1 MKRLGVLIIFLL
13 PFLTMGCAG
22 AGHYDIPMVDVS
34 ATPPDIIQKIPLNV
48 AIVISDELEN
58 YTFTGQEDKPTGE
71 TYTFPLGQM
80 IKKNIF
86 NILSPAFNKAVLV
99 KGKPYP
105 QDIDAIVIPKVEKF
119 SHGYAGAGTFKTKAY
134 ARIYIKLTVYDM
146 KGMPVWE
153 GIIGSP
159 KAPEKIA
166 PMSMNEILKA
176 TGSVAAESVVTA
188 LQEAAKVI
196 TSSREIHAF
205 VSTKGVSETIAS
217 KPSGKEL
224 PITKSDVDDLP
235 SIKAKPNKNAYAIV
249 IGIENYR
256 QKLPKADYAV
266 ADAQTVTEYLTKV
279 MGYPEENVVTL
290 INDRA
295 LKSDFEKYFEKWL
308 FNNVEKDSSVF
319 IYYSGHGAPNTKTGD
334 AYLVP
339 YDGDP
344 SFIEQTGYSLKKLY
358 ESLNKLQAKE
368 IIVALD
374 SCFSGAGGKSVIA
387 KGARP
392 LVMNLEQDIK
402 LSKNMIVMSA
412 SSGDQI
418 SSTYEE
424 KGHGLFTYFLLKG
437 IKDGITEI
445 GELFDYLKPH
455 VGRTA
460 RKVYNNEQTPQLIA
474 PEKKKVF
481 LRN

>member
-1 MKRLGVLIIFLL
+1 MRLFERLLLYLFVFKGGGVMKMKGNLISLISVIFILLVGMVMTGCVTTTARTPVMQAVEQSDSNAIRVLLDK
-13 PFLTMGCAG
+13 G
-22 AGHYDIPMVDVS
+22 ADINEQSDYDIGPGGKGWTALHLAAVKGDIKIIRLLLDYGADPGITTKFGWTPLKWAEQKGNNFVAGMLKEAMEKRYVVD
-34 ATPPDIIQKIPLNV
+34 K
-48 AIVISDELEN
+48 
-58 YTFTGQEDKPTGE
+58 KPTHITTE
-71 TYTFPLGQM
+71 KPL
-80 IKKNIF
+80 
-86 NILSPAFNKAVLV
+86 
-99 KGKPYP
+99 
-105 QDIDAIVIPKVEKF
+105 
-119 SHGYAGAGTFKTKAY
+119 
-134 ARIYIKLTVYDM
+134 
-146 KGMPVWE
+146 
-153 GIIGSP
+153 
-159 KAPEKIA
+159 
-166 PMSMNEILKA
+166 
-176 TGSVAAESVVTA
+176 
-188 LQEAAKVI
+188 
-196 TSSREIHAF
+196 
-205 VSTKGVSETIAS
+205 
-217 KPSGKEL
+217 
-224 PITKSDVDDLP
+224 KSDVDELP
-235 SIKAKPNKNAYAIV
+235 AIKAKPNKNSYAIV
-249 IGIENYR
+249 IGIESYR

-266 ADAQTVTEYLTKV
+266 ADAKTMTEYLTKV

-290 INDRA
+290 LNEHA
-295 LKSDFEKYFEKWL
+295 TNVDFAKYFEKWL
-308 FNNVEKDSSVF
+308 PNNVEKDSSVF
-319 IYYSGHGAPNTKTGD
+319 IYYSGHGAPNVKTGD

-344 SFIEQTGYSLKKLY
+344 SFIDQTGYPLKKLY

-424 KGHGLFTYFLLKG
+424 KGHGLFTYFMLKG
-437 IKDGITEI
+437 IKDGIIEL

-474 PEKKKVF
+474 PDKKKVF

>member
-1 MKRLGVLIIFLL
+1 MKRLSQSISLISVIFILLVSMMMTGCGGTALTKAASLGLTEEVRAMLDKGADINERPYACEDGMTSLIGRQPVLNCAAYRGHTATVKLL
-13 PFLTMGCAG
+13 LDRG
-22 AGHYDIPMVDVS
+22 ADVNAKSSGTGGMDLAALAIAAWQGHTSTAKLLIERGADIDDAMTKLKNWGPQGS
-34 ATPPDIIQKIPLNV
+34 GGYNL
-48 AIVISDELEN
+48 LE
-58 YTFTGQEDKPTGE
+58 K
-71 TYTFPLGQM
+71 
-80 IKKNIF
+80 
-86 NILSPAFNKAVLV
+86 LV
-99 KGKPYP
+99 KKQQPASQP
-105 QDIDAIVIPKVEKF
+105 
-119 SHGYAGAGTFKTKAY
+119 
-134 ARIYIKLTVYDM
+134 
-146 KGMPVWE
+146 
-153 GIIGSP
+153 
-159 KAPEKIA
+159 
-166 PMSMNEILKA
+166 
-176 TGSVAAESVVTA
+176 
-188 LQEAAKVI
+188 
-196 TSSREIHAF
+196 
-205 VSTKGVSETIAS
+205 ETIAS
-217 KPSGKEL
+217 KPSQEVS
-224 PITKSDVDDLP
+224 PVVKSDVDELP
-235 SIKAKPNKNAYAIV
+235 AIKAKPNKNAYAIV
-249 IGIENYR
+249 IGIEQYR

-266 ADAQTVTEYLTKV
+266 ADAKTMTEYLTKV

-290 INDRA
+290 TNDRA
-295 LKSDFEKYFEKWL
+295 SLTDFIKYFEKWL
-308 FNNVEKDSSVF
+308 PNNVEKDSSVF

-344 SFIEQTGYSLKKLY
+344 SFIEQTGYPLKKLY

-392 LVMNLEQDIK
+392 LVMNLEHDIK

>member
-1 MKRLGVLIIFLL
+1 
-13 PFLTMGCAG
+13 
-22 AGHYDIPMVDVS
+22 
-34 ATPPDIIQKIPLNV
+34 KIPLNA
-48 AIVISDELEN
+48 AILITDQMEN
-58 YTFTGQEDKPTGE
+58 YTFTGQANESSIYG
-71 TYTFPLGQM
+71 TYTFPFGQM
-80 IKKNIF
+80 IKKNVF
-86 NILSPAFNKAVLV
+86 DILSPAFNKAVLV

-119 SHGYAGAGTFKTKAY
+119 QHWYVGSGAFTGKAF
-134 ARIYIKLTVYDM
+134 AKISIKLAVYDM
-146 KGMPVWE
+146 KGMLVWE
-153 GIIGSP
+153 GIISSP
-159 KAPEKIA
+159 KVEKIY
-166 PMSMNEILKA
+166 SMNDFLEA
-176 TGSVAAESVVTA
+176 TGSVAAESVIAA

-205 VSTKGVSETIAS
+205 VSTKGVSETIAL

-224 PITKSDVDDLP
+224 PIVKSDVDELP
-235 SIKAKPNKNAYAIV
+235 SVKAKPNKNSYAIV

-266 ADAQTVTEYLTKV
+266 HDAKIMTDYLIKV

-290 INDRA
+290 LNEHATNVDLA
-295 LKSDFEKYFEKWL
+295 KYFEKWL
-308 FNNVEKDSSVF
+308 PNNVEKDSSVF
-319 IYYSGHGAPNTKTGD
+319 IYYSGHGAPNPKTGD

-344 SFIEQTGYSLKKLY
+344 SFIDQTGYSLKRLY
-358 ESLNKLQAKE
+358 DSLGKLQAKE

-374 SCFSGAGGKSVIA
+374 SCFSGAGGRSVIA

-392 LVMNLEQDIK
+392 LVMSMDTYVIPPK
-402 LSKNMIVMSA
+402 LAVFSA
-412 SSGDQI
+412 ASGDQI

-424 KGHGLFTYFLLKG
+424 KGHGLFTYFMLKG
-437 IKDGITEI
+437 IKDGMTEI

-455 VGRTA
+455 VERIA
-460 RKVYNNEQTPQLIA
+460 RKTYNNEQTPQLIA
-474 PEKKKVF
+474 PDKQKVF